1 MMKYEDIHLADK
13 TKWRQFVELWQAGN
27 VDAALNL
34 LTDASLSG
42 KVVNAAALN
51 AITSQIVSLEEND
64 DASFKQDIIK
74 VSPTPPVGIKQG
86 EVYFET

>member
-1 MMKYEDIHLADK
+1 MKYEDIHLSDRA
-13 TKWRQFVELWQAGN
+13 KWRQFVELWQAGN

-34 LTDASLSG
+34 LTNASLSG

>member
-13 TKWRQFVELWQAGN
+13 AKWRQFVTLWQAGN
-27 VDAALNL
+27 VDVALNL
-34 LTDASLSG
+34 LSDTSLGG
-42 KVVNAAALN
+42 KVVNAEALN

-64 DASFKQDIIK
+64 DANFKQDIIK
-74 VSPTPPVGIKQG
+74 VSPTPPTGIKQG

>member
-13 TKWRQFVELWQAGN
+13 AKWRQFVTLWQAGN

-34 LTDASLSG
+34 LTDTSLGG
-42 KVVNAAALN
+42 KVVNATALN

-64 DASFKQDIIK
+64 DANFKQDIIK
-74 VSPTPPVGIKQG
+74 VSPTPPVSIKQG

>member
-13 TKWRQFVELWQAGN
+13 AKWRQFVTLWQAGN

-34 LTDASLSG
+34 LTDTSLGG

-74 VSPTPPVGIKQG
+74 VSPTPPTGIKQG

>member
-1 MMKYEDIHLADK
+1 MMTYEDIHLTDK
-13 TKWRQFVELWQAGN
+13 AKWRQFVELWQAGN

-34 LTDASLSG
+34 LADTSLSG
-42 KVVNAAALN
+42 KVVNAEVLN

-64 DASFKQDIIK
+64 DSTFKQDIIK
-74 VSPTPPVGIKQG
+74 VSPTPPTGIKQG

>member
-1 MMKYEDIHLADK
+1 MMTYEDIHLADRA
-13 TKWRQFVELWQAGN
+13 KWRQFVELWQAGN

-34 LTDASLSG
+34 LADASLSD

-74 VSPTPPVGIKQG
+74 VSPTPPTGIKQG

>member
-27 VDAALNL
+27 VGAALNL
-34 LTDASLSG
+34 LTNASLSG

-51 AITSQIVSLEEND
+51 AITSQIVQLEENND
-64 DASFKQDIIK
+64 PTFKADVIK
-74 VSPTPPVGIKQG
+74 VSPTPPTGIKQG
-86 EVYFET
+86 EVYFEI

>member
-1 MMKYEDIHLADK
+1 MKYEDIHLADK
-13 TKWRQFVELWQAGN
+13 AKWRQFVTLWQAGN

-34 LTDASLSG
+34 LTNASLSG

-64 DASFKQDIIK
+64 DANFKQDIIK

>member
-1 MMKYEDIHLADK
+1 MMKYEDIHLADRA
-13 TKWRQFVELWQAGN
+13 KWRQFVTLWKAGN

-34 LTDASLSG
+34 LADTSLSG

-74 VSPTPPVGIKQG
+74 VSPTSPTGIKQG

>member
-1 MMKYEDIHLADK
+1 MMKYQDIHLADK

-34 LTDASLSG
+34 LTSASLSG

-64 DASFKQDIIK
+64 DANFKQDIIK
-74 VSPTPPVGIKQG
+74 VSPTPPTGIKQG

>member
-13 TKWRQFVELWQAGN
+13 DKWRQFVTLWQAGN

-34 LTDASLSG
+34 LADTSLAD

-74 VSPTPPVGIKQG
+74 VSPTPPTGIKQG

>member
-1 MMKYEDIHLADK
+1 MMTYEDIHLADK
-13 TKWRQFVELWQAGN
+13 AKWRQFVELWQAGS

-34 LTDASLSG
+34 LADTSLSG
-42 KVVNAAALN
+42 KVVNAAVLN

-74 VSPTPPVGIKQG
+74 VSPTPPTDIKQG

>member
-1 MMKYEDIHLADK
+1 MMKYQDIHLADK

-34 LTDASLSG
+34 LADTSLAD
-42 KVVNAAALN
+42 KVVNAAAIN

-64 DASFKQDIIK
+64 DPTFKDDIIK
-74 VSPTPPVGIKQG
+74 VSSTPPTGIKQG
-86 EVYFET
+86 QVYFET

>member
-34 LTDASLSG
+34 LTNASLSG

-51 AITSQIVSLEEND
+51 AITSQMVSLEEND

-74 VSPTPPVGIKQG
+74 VSPTPPTGIKQG
-86 EVYFET
+86 QVYFET

>member
-1 MMKYEDIHLADK
+1 MMKYEDIHLADRA
-13 TKWRQFVELWQAGN
+13 KWRQFVTLWQAGN

-34 LTDASLSG
+34 LTNASLSG

-74 VSPTPPVGIKQG
+74 VSPTPPTGIKQG

>member
-1 MMKYEDIHLADK
+1 MMKYEDIHLADRA
-13 TKWRQFVELWQAGN
+13 KWRQFVELWQAGN

-34 LTDASLSG
+34 LTDTSLGG

-64 DASFKQDIIK
+64 DPTFKADVIK
-74 VSPTPPVGIKQG
+74 VSPTPPTGIKQG
-86 EVYFET
+86 EVYFEI

>member
-1 MMKYEDIHLADK
+1 MMKYEDIHLSDK

-34 LTDASLSG
+34 LSDTSLAD
-42 KVVNAAALN
+42 KVVNAAVLN

-64 DASFKQDIIK
+64 DPTFKDDIIN

-86 EVYFET
+86 QVYFET

>member
-13 TKWRQFVELWQAGN
+13 AKWRQFVTLWQAGN

-34 LTDASLSG
+34 LTNTSLAG

-51 AITSQIVSLEEND
+51 AITNQIVSLEEND
-64 DASFKQDIIK
+64 DANFKKDIIK

>member
-1 MMKYEDIHLADK
+1 MMKYEDIHLADRA
-13 TKWRQFVELWQAGN
+13 KWRQFVELWQAGN

-34 LTDASLSG
+34 LTNASLSG

>member
-1 MMKYEDIHLADK
+1 MMTYEDIHLADK
-13 TKWRQFVELWQAGN
+13 AKWRQFVELWQAGS

-34 LTDASLSG
+34 LADTSLSG
-42 KVVNAAALN
+42 KVVNAAVLN
-51 AITSQIVSLEEND
+51 AITSQIVGLEEND

-74 VSPTPPVGIKQG
+74 VSPTPPTDIKQG

>member
-1 MMKYEDIHLADK
+1 MKYEDIHLADRA
-13 TKWRQFVELWQAGN
+13 KWRQFVELWQAGN

-34 LTDASLSG
+34 LTDTSLGG

-74 VSPTPPVGIKQG
+74 VSPTPPTGIKQG
-86 EVYFET
+86 QVYFET

>member
-1 MMKYEDIHLADK
+1 MMKYEDIHLADRA
-13 TKWRQFVELWQAGN
+13 KWRQFVTLWQAGN

-34 LTDASLSG
+34 LTNASLSG

-64 DASFKQDIIK
+64 DPTFKDDIIK
-74 VSPTPPVGIKQG
+74 VSPTPPTGIKQG

>member
-1 MMKYEDIHLADK
+1 MMKYEDIHLADRA
-13 TKWRQFVELWQAGN
+13 KWRQFVTLWQAGN

-34 LTDASLSG
+34 LTNASLSG

-64 DASFKQDIIK
+64 DASFKQNIIK
-74 VSPTPPVGIKQG
+74 VSPTPPTGIKQG

>member
-1 MMKYEDIHLADK
+1 MMKYEDIHLSDK

-34 LTDASLSG
+34 LTDASLAD

-86 EVYFET
+86 QVYFET

>member
-34 LTDASLSG
+34 LADTSLAD

-74 VSPTPPVGIKQG
+74 VSPTPPTGIKQG

>member
-1 MMKYEDIHLADK
+1 MMKYEDIHLTDK
-13 TKWRQFVELWQAGN
+13 AKWRQFVTLWQAGN

-34 LTDASLSG
+34 LADTSLAD

-51 AITSQIVSLEEND
+51 AITTQIVSLEEND

-74 VSPTPPVGIKQG
+74 VGPTPPPGIKQG

>member
-13 TKWRQFVELWQAGN
+13 AKWRQFVELWQAGN

-34 LTDASLSG
+34 LTNASLSG

-64 DASFKQDIIK
+64 DANFKQDIIK
-74 VSPTPPVGIKQG
+74 VSPTPPVSIKQG

>member
-1 MMKYEDIHLADK
+1 MMKYEDIHLADRA
-13 TKWRQFVELWQAGN
+13 KWRQFVELWKAGN

-34 LTDASLSG
+34 LADTSLSG

-51 AITSQIVSLEEND
+51 AITNQIVLLEEND

-74 VSPTPPVGIKQG
+74 VSPTPPTGIKQG
-86 EVYFET
+86 QVYFET

>member
-1 MMKYEDIHLADK
+1 MMKYEDIHLADRA
-13 TKWRQFVELWQAGN
+13 KWRQFVTLWQAGN

-34 LTDASLSG
+34 LTDTSLGG

-51 AITSQIVSLEEND
+51 AITNQIVSLEEND

-86 EVYFET
+86 QVYFET

>member
-13 TKWRQFVELWQAGN
+13 AKWRQFVTLWQAGN
-27 VDAALNL
+27 VDAALHL
-34 LTDASLSG
+34 LTETSLGG

-74 VSPTPPVGIKQG
+74 VSPTPPTGIKQG
-86 EVYFET
+86 QVYFET